1 MFFGFITKVGGQYPD
16 AVLSKVDVVAN
27 ILGLKL
33 ASTGRLRDLA
43 KVTYVKEAVHAVSLT
58 DAYSTA
64 LSFML

>member
-16 AVLSKVDVVAN
+16 AVLSKADVVAN
-27 ILGLKL
+27 TLGLKL
-33 ASTGRLRDLA
+33 ESTGRLRDLA

-64 LSFML
+64 LCFML

>member
-1 MFFGFITKVGGQYPD
+1 M
-16 AVLSKVDVVAN
+16 DVVAN

-33 ASTGRLRDLA
+33 ESTGRLRDLA